1 MQADIVFTG
10 GTVRTGAAESPV
22 LEALAVTGGRISA
35 LGPEALAA
43 QGTDTT
49 VVDLQGGALL
59 PAFGDGHVHP
69 VMGGLGLLGA
79 SVRECTSMEEIVA
92 AVRHWADAHPE
103 AEWITGDGFDAWL
116 APGGRFDARLLDAA
130 VPDRP
135 VVLRTMDHH
144 TAWVNSEA
152 LRRAGFTA
160 ATPDPDGGEIVRREG
175 STEPLGT
182 LREFAA
188 MLPVLDL
195 VPQPSHEV
203 QVEALRETAAR
214 FAASGVTWMQD
225 AWVEPHHAD
234 VWITAA
240 TSGPGLPVRAD
251 LGYFLGPEHWPES
264 LLRIAAERERVEGAA
279 PGLLTAHTVKFFA
292 DGVIESGT
300 AALLEPYSDC
310 PHSHGIANWTPAE
323 LAKAVTAVDALG
335 FQPHIHAL
343 GDGAVRA
350 ALDAIEASARTNGPR
365 DRRPVIA
372 HAQMI
377 DPADLPR
384 FAELGVIANLQPLW
398 AQPDRLMTDLILP
411 KIGPER
417 GARQYQIAAL
427 LASGARIAFGS
438 DWPVTDHEPLRGIAT
453 AVTRQT
459 PDGIPDGGWLPQ
471 ERIDTTTAL
480 AAYSAGCA
488 YQAYEENKWGV
499 LRPGMWADLVH
510 LAADPVETA
519 PRDLADLPVLGTWLA
534 GRRTYGSHVPT
545 PVPAAGR

>member
-10 GTVRTGAAESPV
+10 GTVRTGVAEGPV
-22 LEALAVTGGRISA
+22 LDALAVTGGRISA

-43 QGTDTT
+43 RGRGTT
-49 VVDLQGGALL
+49 VVDLRGGALL
-59 PAFGDGHVHP
+59 PSFGDGHVHP

-79 SVRECTSMEEIVA
+79 PVRECTSVDGIVE
-92 AVRHWADAHPE
+92 AVRHWADEHPE

-116 APGGRFDARLLDAA
+116 APGGRFDARRLDEA

-144 TAWVNSEA
+144 TAWVNTEA

-182 LREFAA
+182 LREFGAV
-188 MLPVLDL
+188 LPVLDL
-195 VPQPSHEV
+195 VPQPSHEA
-203 QVEALRETAAR
+203 QVDALRETAAR
-214 FAASGVTWMQD
+214 FAASGVTWVQD

-251 LGYFLGPEHWPES
+251 LGFFLGPEHWRENI
-264 LLRIAAERERVEGAA
+264 LRLAAERERVEGAA

-300 AALLEPYSDC
+300 AALLKPYSDC

-323 LAKAVTAVDALG
+323 LAEAVIAVDVLG

-343 GDGAVRA
+343 GDGGVRV
-350 ALDAIEASARTNGPR
+350 ALDAIEAAVRTNGTY

-372 HAQMI
+372 HAQLI

-398 AQPDRLMTDLILP
+398 AQPDRLMTELILP

-427 LASGARIAFGS
+427 LASGARISFGS

-459 PDGIPDGGWLPQ
+459 PEGIPDGGWLPQ
-471 ERIDTTTAL
+471 ERIDTATAL

-488 YQAYEENKWGV
+488 YQAFEEKKWGV

-534 GRRTYGSHVPT
+534 GRRTYDSHVPS

>member
-10 GTVRTGAAESPV
+10 GTVRTGAAECPV
-22 LEALAVTGGRISA
+22 TDALAVTDGRISA
-35 LGPEALAA
+35 LGAEALAA
-43 QGTDTT
+43 RGTGTV
-49 VVDLQGGALL
+49 VVDLRGGALL

-79 SVRECTSMEEIVA
+79 PVRECSSVEDIVE
-92 AVRHWADAHPE
+92 AVRHWADEHPE

-116 APGGRFDARLLDAA
+116 APDGRFDARRLDAA

-160 ATPDPDGGEIVRREG
+160 ATPDPAGGEIVRREG
-175 STEPLGT
+175 SAEPLGT
-182 LREFAA
+182 LREFGA
-188 MLPVLDL
+188 LQPVLDL
-195 VPQPSHEV
+195 VPQPSHEAMV
-203 QVEALRETAAR
+203 DALCETAAR
-214 FAASGVTWMQD
+214 FAAAGVTWVQD
-225 AWVEPHHAD
+225 AWVEPRHAE

-240 TSGPGLPVRAD
+240 VNGPGLPVRAD
-251 LGYFLGPEHWPES
+251 LGFFLGPENW
-264 LLRIAAERERVEGAA
+264 REQLPLFTAKRARVEGAA

-300 AALLEPYSDC
+300 AALLEPYTDC
-310 PHSHGIANWTPAE
+310 AHSHGIANWAPDE
-323 LAKAVTAVDALG
+323 LAEAVTAIDALG

-343 GDGAVRA
+343 GDGGVRV
-350 ALDAIEASARTNGPR
+350 ALDAIEAATRVNGPR

-372 HAQMI
+372 HAQLI

-398 AQPDRLMTDLILP
+398 AQPDRLMTDLTLP
-411 KIGPER
+411 RIGPER

-427 LASGARIAFGS
+427 LASGARVAFGS
-438 DWPVTDHEPLRGIAT
+438 DWPVTDHEPLRGVAT

-459 PDGIPDGGWLPQ
+459 PDGIPEGGWLPE
-471 ERIDTTTAL
+471 ERIDTATAL

-488 YQAYEENKWGV
+488 HQAFEEREWGV
-499 LRPGMWADLVH
+499 LRPGMRADLVH
-510 LAADPVETA
+510 LAADPVTA
-519 PRDLADLPVLGTWLA
+519 APGDLAELPVVGTWLA
-534 GRRTYGSHVPT
+534 GRRTHGFYT
-545 PVPAAGR
+545 LFPVPAGAR

>member
-1 MQADIVFTG
+1 MQADIVFTE
-10 GTVRTGAAESPV
+10 GTVRTGDAESPV
-22 LEALAVTGGRISA
+22 VDALAVTGGRIIA

-43 QGTDTT
+43 RGRDTE
-49 VVDLQGGALL
+49 VVDLRGGALL

-69 VMGGLGLLGA
+69 VMGGLGLLGVP
-79 SVRECTSMEEIVA
+79 VRECTSMEAIVE
-92 AVRHWADAHPE
+92 AVRHWAGAHPE

-144 TAWVNSEA
+144 TAWVNTEA
-152 LRRAGFTA
+152 LRRAGFNA

-182 LREFAA
+182 LREFPA

-234 VWITAA
+234 VWLTAA

-251 LGYFLGPEHWPES
+251 LGYFLGPEHWRENI
-264 LLRIAAERERVEGAA
+264 LRIAAERERVEGAA

-343 GDGAVRA
+343 GDGAVRV
-350 ALDAIEASARTNGPR
+350 ALDAIEAATRTNGPR

-398 AQPDRLMTDLILP
+398 AQPDRLMTELILP

-417 GARQYQIAAL
+417 GSRQYQIAAL

-459 PDGIPDGGWLPQ
+459 PEGIPDGGWLPQ
-471 ERIDTTTAL
+471 ERIDTATAL

-488 YQAYEENKWGV
+488 YQAFEENKWGV

-519 PRDLADLPVLGTWLA
+519 PRELADLPVLGTWLA